1 MIFPAI
7 DLIDGGCVRLV
18 KGDFDQRTNYD
29 LSPIEQARSF
39 ANDGAQWIHIVDL
52 DGAKNESSQQSDL
65 IINIAQNVSA
75 MVQTGGGIRNE
86 QQIERLLDGGVARVV
101 IGSLAANKPRTVKN
115 WMEKFGADK
124 FCLAFD
130 VNVDDEGA
138 PRPAVSGW
146 QEDSHLTLWET
157 LEPYLANPPGAIL
170 VTDISK
176 DGVLAGTNI
185 ELYREIMTRYP
196 DLNLITSGGVGNLDD
211 VKALKQ
217 FNPYGLI
224 IGKAIYEG
232 RLTLKE
238 AISCSPAA

>member
-7 DLIDGGCVRLV
+7 DLMDGGCVRLV
-18 KGDFDQRTNYD
+18 KGDFDQRTNYN
-29 LSPIEQARSF
+29 LSPLEQARSF
-39 ANDGAQWIHIVDL
+39 ADDGAEWIHIVDL
-52 DGAKNESSQQSDL
+52 DGAKNESAQQSDL

-75 MVQTGGGIRNE
+75 KMQTGGGIRNE
-86 QQIERLLDGGVARVV
+86 EQIKRLLDGGIARIV
-101 IGSLAANKPRTVKN
+101 IGSLAANKPRTVKG

-130 VNVDDEGA
+130 VNVDDEGT

-157 LEPYLANPPGAIL
+157 LEPYLENPPGAIL

-185 ELYREIMTRYP
+185 ELYRDIITRYP
-196 DLNLITSGGVGNLDD
+196 ELNLITSGGVGSLDD

-217 FNPYGLI
+217 LDPYGII

-238 AISCSPAA
+238 AITCSPAA